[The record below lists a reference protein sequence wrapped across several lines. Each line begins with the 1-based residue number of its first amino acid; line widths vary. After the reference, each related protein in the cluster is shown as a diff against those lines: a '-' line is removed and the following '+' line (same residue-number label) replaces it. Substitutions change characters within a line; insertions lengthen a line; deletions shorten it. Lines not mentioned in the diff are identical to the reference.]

1 MFFNPNKTILCY
13 TQKFI
18 SLILILQCSIFSV
31 SGQNNAVYNTENT
44 NLSIPVLFVENV
56 GQLED
61 MNGQPVPNVLF
72 TAQLPDLQVFITT
85 SGITFLTLEKKS
97 PIEHYLID
105 RKVQWERIEMLLDG
119 AHIKAENIVK
129 TVSGITQY
137 HIYNSQKPDGVHSS
151 PITKKEERI
160 RMRMKKVRSTK
171 YEVRMRKVMNL
182 VEQGRMQAPIWC

>member
-1 MFFNPNKTILCY
+1 M
-13 TQKFI
+13 
-18 SLILILQCSIFSV
+18 
-31 SGQNNAVYNTENT
+31 
-44 NLSIPVLFVENV
+44 LFVENV

-72 TAQLPDLQVFITT
+72 TAKLPDLQVFITT

-151 PITKKEERI
+151 PITKILIKEIYPGIDWEI
-160 RMRMKKVRSTK
+160 YNSDEKGFK
-171 YEVRMRKVMNL
+171 YNFIVHPFADPDIIKIKYNSGDKIVLNQSGQIELFSKHGNL
-182 VEQGRMQAPIWC
+182 SENKPISFTQTGDVIEW